1 MHHNSIP
8 NNISAMASKA
18 ATLDVHNYKLE
29 RGVFVPTGTSTKG
42 MICRVQQGKDTAV
55 SLFLESQQVLAD
67 VVAIQTFCASSSCMG
82 QVPPSVKT
90 AYDRLRRFM
99 ESLGKDLR
107 RMKAMPT
114 SIDQAK
120 ITTVDFLN
128 TLLTTTKMAMDS
140 ITNLGSLSRRI
151 REFGE
156 DKKKVLFVVEAPNLP
171 SAMEGGMMETPAPF
185 WLMGLPAT
193 VRVALFRATLHMYPF
208 LREDGATDYLTTIG
222 TLTILTSFTRENVAM
237 EGGSNVTVAEDGD
250 ADNGPGRFFLA
261 PEIVDT
267 AKLSEATREEVV
279 DLLPSFTVE
288 KHDDDRGLFSL
299 TGVKKATK
307 PFLVFYKVGHFN
319 VRDSGG
325 EEMEESAPDT
335 ATAVPVKAATTIM
348 VAEGSKSD
356 GGFPL
361 AGGGGSGSDYCFVDE
376 EKTTTMATAAAAA
389 LGAPYAGGEGSAS
402 AHSRSKGSVG
412 VAVVA

>member
-1 MHHNSIP
+1 
-8 NNISAMASKA
+8 MASKTA
-18 ATLDVHNYKLE
+18 ALDVHNYKLE
-29 RGVFVPTGTSTKG
+29 RGVFVPAGTSTKG
-42 MICRVQQGKDTAV
+42 MICRVQQGKGTAM
-55 SLFLESQQVLAD
+55 SLFLESPQLLAE
-67 VVAIQTFCASSSCMG
+67 VVAVQTFCASSSCMG
-82 QVPPSVKT
+82 QVPPSVKA
-90 AYDRLRRFM
+90 AYDHIRRFM

-107 RMKAMPT
+107 RMKAVPT
-114 SIDQAK
+114 TIDQAK

-140 ITNLGSLSRRI
+140 ITNLGTLSRRI

-156 DKKKVLFVVEAPNLP
+156 DKKKVLFVIEAPNLP

-193 VRVALFRATLHMYPF
+193 VRVALFKAVLHMYP
-208 LREDGATDYLTTIG
+208 LCREDGATDYLTTIG
-222 TLTILTSFTRENVAM
+222 GLQILTSFTRENVAM

-250 ADNGPGRFFLA
+250 SGSGPGRFFLA

-288 KHDDDRGLFSL
+288 KHDDDHGLFSL
-299 TGVKKATK
+299 TGVKQTTK

-325 EEMEESAPDT
+325 EEMEESAPDI
-335 ATAVPVKAATTIM
+335 AAAVPVKVATTIM

-361 AGGGGSGSDYCFVDE
+361 AGGGGSGSDFCFVDE
-376 EKTTTMATAAAAA
+376 EKTTTMATAA
-389 LGAPYAGGEGSAS
+389 LGAPYVGGEGSAS